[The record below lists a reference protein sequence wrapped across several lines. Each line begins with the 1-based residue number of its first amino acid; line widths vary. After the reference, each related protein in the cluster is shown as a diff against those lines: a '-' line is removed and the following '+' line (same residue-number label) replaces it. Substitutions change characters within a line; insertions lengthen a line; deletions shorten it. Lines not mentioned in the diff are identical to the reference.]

1 MRSILW
7 PDRMT
12 RINRSSI
19 IISKFCIYFFNIRKK
34 EKEKKRGRSKQKW
47 LAVAGKHSVYCYC
60 RRRRIPVHFTSH
72 LVPTIIPELPNASFS
87 FCGFFFSSPPFFPLV
102 IRYTP
107 NRPSIACYLTIQS
120 TLEKKKT
127 PTLFDRKRLNIDT
140 GELYIVG
147 QHT

>member
-1 MRSILW
+1 
-7 PDRMT
+7 
-12 RINRSSI
+12 
-19 IISKFCIYFFNIRKK
+19 
-34 EKEKKRGRSKQKW
+34 
-47 LAVAGKHSVYCYC
+47 
-60 RRRRIPVHFTSH
+60 
-72 LVPTIIPELPNASFS
+72 
-87 FCGFFFSSPPFFPLV
+87 LV